1 MQEREVSMKRKHTR
15 YRLEVEDEERIEL
28 AANK

>member
-1 MQEREVSMKRKHTR
+1 MQEKGVSMKRKHTR
-15 YRLEVEDEERIEL
+15 YRLEVEVEERIEL